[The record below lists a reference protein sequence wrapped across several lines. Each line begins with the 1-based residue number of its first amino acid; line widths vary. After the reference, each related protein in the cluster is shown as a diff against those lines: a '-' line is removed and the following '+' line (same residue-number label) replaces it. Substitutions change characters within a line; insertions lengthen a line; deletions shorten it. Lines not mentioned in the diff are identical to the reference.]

1 MRCLLSTDP
10 LSGRAHLLRVVE
22 VRQQATEHGQQVRV
36 ARLPLQRAADAQS
49 VQALTRL
56 LTHERLQH
64 VIINRGQALS

>member
-1 MRCLLSTDP
+1 MI
-10 LSGRAHLLRVVE
+10 E
-22 VRQQATEHGQQVRV
+22 VRQQAAEHGQQVRV